1 MCFVGNAPV
10 RSDQIDGGKTVADGK
25 KKKSGKKTG
34 PDWGWILFIF
44 VITMVISAA
53 MSFISSRLLGNAGMA
68 VSFLILICIV
78 AIGIVFDII
87 GVAVTACPEAPFHAM
102 ASRKVAEA
110 PDALK
115 LLRNANRVSSFC
127 NDVIGDIC
135 GVISGSAAAVIAAR
149 AVLGMEST
157 KATIVTLGMS
167 ALVAAVTVGGKAVGK
182 TFAMGGSVQ
191 VVRSTAK
198 VLCFFRTIFQNKR
211 RNTFQ
216 RRSAAADTGGAAD
229 ALRGDPAVSGRAR
242 QPDGRTSGVES
253 RDRGDDGRDRDG
265 IRYAA

>member
-1 MCFVGNAPV
+1 M
-10 RSDQIDGGKTVADGK
+10 ADGK

-53 MSFISSRLLGNAGMA
+53 MSFISSRLVGNAGMA

-149 AVLGMEST
+149 VLILSKSKSEIFITLLLSAVVSG
-157 KATIVTLGMS
+157 
-167 ALVAAVTVGGKAVGK
+167 VTVGGKACGK
-182 TFAMGGSVQ
+182 SLAMNSSTA
-191 VVRSTAK
+191 VVRTAAK
-198 VLCFFRTIFQNKR
+198 VLCFFRTLPQRIRKKR
-211 RNTFQ
+211 
-216 RRSAAADTGGAAD
+216 A
-229 ALRGDPAVSGRAR
+229 
-242 QPDGRTSGVES
+242 EK
-253 RDRGDDGRDRDG
+253 
-265 IRYAA
+265 